1 MKRFLQ
7 ILLAIAFCAAIALM
21 LWYSQ
26 PRPLIGV
33 GYVKSSRSL
42 VGVAEIRLTGFD
54 AGRRMVSGTVE
65 VRFVPGR
72 AGEQPQSPEQYAEL
86 FRALEGYDAA
96 YLTLEDERE
105 GGAGDGRQKAI
116 FRSGESDDLK
126 FDRSQGVRARGSFH
140 FTIEAHNV
148 WGPIAYPFDHY
159 TARIRPQLWLKK
171 SGDRVAYSAN
181 LEQISF
187 DLADL
192 NLTPVFS
199 PGRED
204 SVWFTM
210 SLSRPFW
217 LQLVAGMALGLFVL
231 WAVRRP
237 LSSKPTEPSE
247 LFAVF
252 GGIFGLHASLLP
264 GAPVAPSII
273 DYVSILCYLYVIA
286 SLILSRIGRT
296 PTPKCPFCYSDVH
309 PRAKVCSACTRDLL
323 TTDHDH

>member
-1 MKRFLQ
+1 
-7 ILLAIAFCAAIALM
+7 M

-140 FTIEAHNV
+140 TYDRSTQRV
-148 WGPIAYPFDHY
+148 GTD
-159 TARIRPQLWLKK
+159 RLSIRPLHGAN
-171 SGDRVAYSAN
+171 SSAIVAQ
-181 LEQISF
+181 E
-187 DLADL
+187 
-192 NLTPVFS
+192 
-199 PGRED
+199 
-204 SVWFTM
+204 
-210 SLSRPFW
+210 
-217 LQLVAGMALGLFVL
+217 
-231 WAVRRP
+231 VRRP
-237 LSSKPTEPSE
+237 CCL
-247 LFAVF
+247 
-252 GGIFGLHASLLP
+252 
-264 GAPVAPSII
+264 
-273 DYVSILCYLYVIA
+273 
-286 SLILSRIGRT
+286 
-296 PTPKCPFCYSDVH
+296 
-309 PRAKVCSACTRDLL
+309 
-323 TTDHDH
+323 